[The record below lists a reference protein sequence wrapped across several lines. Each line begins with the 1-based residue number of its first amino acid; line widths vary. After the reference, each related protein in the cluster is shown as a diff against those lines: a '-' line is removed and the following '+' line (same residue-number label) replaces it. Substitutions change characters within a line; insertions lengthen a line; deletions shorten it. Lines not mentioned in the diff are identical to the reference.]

1 MSLRSGRVEI
11 NAAVRHKALK
21 FRHNA
26 VMTNKTANSRG
37 SALPLG
43 VAAQPA
49 SSSSHLTDPDW
60 ALLNLLQ
67 ANARAPV
74 AELAKALGLARTTV
88 QARLKR
94 LEATGVIAGY
104 TVQLGTR
111 ERSSRVQA
119 HVLLEVDAKRTQ
131 ATIRALQDLPQVRAV
146 QSVSGPFDYV
156 AKIEEQ
162 SVERLDAVLDRIGA
176 LEGVLRTQSLVVLA
190 TKFERAVG
198 E

>member
-1 MSLRSGRVEI
+1 LKV
-11 NAAVRHKALK
+11 ALHHKLLF

-26 VMTNKTANSRG
+26 EMKIKTTNSN
-37 SALPLG
+37 P
-43 VAAQPA
+43 
-49 SSSSHLTDPDW
+49 HLTDADW

-74 AELAKALGLARTTV
+74 AELALALGLARTTV

-94 LEATGVIAGY
+94 LEVSGVIAGY

-111 ERSSRVQA
+111 ERSARVQA

-131 ATIRALQDLPQVRAV
+131 ATIRALKDLPQVRAV

-156 AKIEEQ
+156 AQLEEQ

-176 LEGVLRTQSLVVLA
+176 LDGVLRTQSLVVLA
-190 TKFERAVG
+190 TKFERHAAA
-198 E
+198 